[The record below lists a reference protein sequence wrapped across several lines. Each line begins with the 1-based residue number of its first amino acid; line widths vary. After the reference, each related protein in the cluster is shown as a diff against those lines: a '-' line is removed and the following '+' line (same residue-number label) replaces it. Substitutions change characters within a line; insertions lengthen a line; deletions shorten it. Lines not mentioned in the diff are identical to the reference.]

1 MATVRKKEV
10 EVIQQKE
17 VEFFDGVKKFQSNG
31 VSKHMPKDEVFELNF
46 EMASLLVG
54 KGYGQIID

>member
-1 MATVRKKEV
+1 MATAKKKEV
-10 EVIQQKE
+10 EINQQKE
-17 VEFFDGVKKFQSNG
+17 VEFFENVKKFQSNG
-31 VSKHMPKDEVFELNF
+31 VSKHLEKDSIFELNF

>member
-1 MATVRKKEV
+1 MAAAKKKEV
-10 EVIQQKE
+10 EVNQQIE
-17 VEFFDGVKKFQSNG
+17 VEFFEGIKKFQSNG

-46 EMASLLVG
+46 EMASLLVD